1 MDQIICLVGESG
13 TGKSTIAELLEKEGY
28 NYIKSYTTRPK
39 RSEDENG
46 HIFVDEKYFIN
57 KYNGHNYKEELI
69 AYIEFHG
76 YRYWSTKEQ
85 YENKGI
91 SIYTVEP
98 VGAQELR
105 NCIKDCKIT
114 IIYLK
119 ADREV
124 RYKRMERDRGKQQ
137 ALKRLAYDSD
147 SGVFNLIYCDY
158 VVDANRNLNDTIED
172 IRKIIIVLKA

>member
-1 MDQIICLVGESG
+1 MDRIICLVGESG
-13 TGKSTIAELLEKEGY
+13 SGKSTIAELLEEEGY

-46 HIFVDEKYFIN
+46 HIFVDEEYFKN
-57 KYNGHNYKEELI
+57 KYKGSNYKEKLI

-98 VGAQELR
+98 VGAQELK
-105 NCIKDCKIT
+105 NYIKNCKIT
-114 IIYLK
+114 VIYLK
-119 ADREV
+119 ADREK
-124 RYKRMERDRGKQQ
+124 RYKRMESDRGKQQ
-137 ALKRLAYDSD
+137 ALKRLAYDSG
-147 SGVFNLIYCDY
+147 SGIFNLIYCDY
-158 VVDANRNLNDTIED
+158 VVDANRSISDIVDD
-172 IRKIIIVLKA
+172 IRKIIKLG